1 MEEKK
6 VIEALKESNDILQD
20 EVTRLRETNTTLRTV
35 IRALRRTNE
44 SLRTQ
49 VSNAAENDDTFKAYC
64 AGEFDAQVV
73 ELGEGVLPESTDGG
87 TVESTP
93 QESVSNGC
101 DLLS

>member
-20 EVTRLRETNTTLRTV
+20 EVMRLRETNTTLRTV

-64 AGEFDAQVV
+64 NGEFDADVV
-73 ELGEGVLPESTDGG
+73 TPEEGVLPDPADGG
-87 TVESTP
+87 TTQST
-93 QESVSNGC
+93 E
-101 DLLS
+101 

>member
-49 VSNAAENDDTFKAYC
+49 VASAAENDETFKAYC
-64 AGEFDAQVV
+64 NGEFDADVV
-73 ELGEGVLPESTDGG
+73 TPEEGGLPEPADGG
-87 TVESTP
+87 TAQST
-93 QESVSNGC
+93 E
-101 DLLS
+101 

>member
-49 VSNAAENDDTFKAYC
+49 VANAAENDETFKAYC
-64 AGEFDAQVV
+64 NGEFDADVV
-73 ELGEGVLPESTDGG
+73 TPEEGVLPESADGG
-87 TVESTP
+87 TAQST
-93 QESVSNGC
+93 E
-101 DLLS
+101 

>member
-20 EVTRLRETNTTLRTV
+20 EVMRLRETNTTLRTV

-49 VSNAAENDDTFKAYC
+49 VSNAAENDETFKAYC
-64 AGEFDAQVV
+64 NGEFDADVV
-73 ELGEGVLPESTDGG
+73 TPEEGGLPEPADGG
-87 TVESTP
+87 TAQST
-93 QESVSNGC
+93 E
-101 DLLS
+101 